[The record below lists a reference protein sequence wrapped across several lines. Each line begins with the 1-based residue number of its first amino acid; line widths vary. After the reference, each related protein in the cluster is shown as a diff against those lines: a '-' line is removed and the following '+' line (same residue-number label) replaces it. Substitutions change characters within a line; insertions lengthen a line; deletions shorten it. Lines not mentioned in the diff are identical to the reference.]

1 MNRLNRLNRPI
12 TRRHRL
18 ASALLPIVL
27 SLPLA
32 AHAAQADEPERQSP
46 AAEADAAD
54 TQQPSLLKPKSRLRF
69 RGNGPTCMCA
79 DGLREKDIRAAK
91 PRSNDTDTQTQS
103 TDP

>member
-1 MNRLNRLNRPI
+1 MNRPI

-18 ASALLPIVL
+18 ALALLPIAL
-27 SLPLA
+27 SSPLA
-32 AHAAQADEPERQSP
+32 THAAQADESEQQSP

-54 TQQPSLLKPKSRLRF
+54 TQQQGLLKPKSRLRF